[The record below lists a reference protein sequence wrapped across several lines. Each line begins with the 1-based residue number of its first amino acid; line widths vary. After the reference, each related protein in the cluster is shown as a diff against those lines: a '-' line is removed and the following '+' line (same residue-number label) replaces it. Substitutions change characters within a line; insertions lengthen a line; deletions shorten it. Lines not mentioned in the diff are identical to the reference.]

1 MQRANPH
8 FSAVSKSLSSWQRR
22 FDWRLS
28 AVFFGLFLS
37 TSVAAQ
43 APQRQSTQRM
53 RAAGRPKLVVL
64 LVIDQFRA
72 DYIEKFRQQWNGG
85 LKRLVEQGAWFR
97 EAAYP
102 YSATLTCVGHAT
114 ISTGA
119 FPATH
124 GIVGNTWWDREQ
136 GKVVTCT
143 SDLTVKNIGYGA
155 SVKGGDSAWRLQ
167 VPTFANELRLQTS
180 EVRIATFSLKARS
193 AIMLAGARADAVAW
207 HDVATGAWVTS
218 SAYGEA
224 GFVAEYAKAHPVS
237 ADYGKTWSPALPSS
251 AYLYEP
257 SALGKVPPPGWGADF
272 PHPLRGTEKSTG
284 PDAAFYTQWE
294 LSPFADEYL
303 EKLGEA
309 AVDSLK
315 LGQREATDF
324 LGISF
329 STLDMLGH
337 ALGPRS
343 HEVQDVLVRLDRA
356 LGRLFAHLDAR
367 VGQDKYVVALSAD
380 HGIPP
385 IPEEMKA
392 AGFDAGW
399 LNTNDAGAR
408 IEKIVE
414 PYAATK
420 PAVMDV
426 GEGDVYLNSGVY
438 DRIRRDPEA
447 MRAVTESLATIPGVA
462 RVFRGEELTNRPATD
477 DPFLRAAAASYFP
490 DRSGDFFLILKPYW
504 QPEFVG
510 RDGKRGYAT
519 THGSAYLYDQRV
531 PILLM
536 GFGIR
541 RGEFLNPA
549 TPADIAP
556 TLASLCGITLA
567 PRDGRILS
575 EALSAKTSAVGAF
588 SQSMQTPQ

>member
-1 MQRANPH
+1 MQRASSH
-8 FSAVSKSLSSWQRR
+8 FTAGQSHCFAPWSAI
-22 FDWRLS
+22 F
-28 AVFFGLFLS
+28 AALFLNVA
-37 TSVAAQ
+37 VAAQ
-43 APQRQSTQRM
+43 APKAPSIQRT
-53 RAAGRPKLVVL
+53 GTTTRPKLVVL
-64 LVIDQFRA
+64 LVVDQFRA
-72 DYIEKFRQQWNGG
+72 DYVEKFRQQWNGG
-85 LKRLVEQGAWFR
+85 LKRLMEQGAWFR

-102 YSATLTCVGHAT
+102 YAATLTCVGHAT

-143 SDLTVKNIGYGA
+143 SDLTVRNIGYGA

-167 VPTFANELRLQTS
+167 VPTFANELRFQTS
-180 EVRIATFSLKARS
+180 DARIATFSLKARS

-207 HDVATGAWVTS
+207 HDVATGAWATS

-224 GFVAEYAKAHPVS
+224 GFVAEYVNAHPVS
-237 ADYGKTWSPALPSS
+237 ADYGKTWSAALPSS
-251 AYLYEP
+251 AYLYEQN
-257 SALGKVPPPGWGADF
+257 ALGKVPPPGWTMDF
-272 PHPLRGTEKSTG
+272 PHPLRGVEKSTG

-294 LSPFADEYL
+294 FSPFADEYL

-315 LGQREATDF
+315 LGQRDTTDF

-329 STLDMLGH
+329 STLDLVGH
-337 ALGPRS
+337 AYGPRS

-356 LGRLFAHLDAR
+356 LGRLLARLDAR

-380 HGIPP
+380 HGVPP

-399 LNTNDAGAR
+399 LNTNDAEAR
-408 IEKIVE
+408 IEKMLE
-414 PYAATK
+414 PYATGK
-420 PAVMDV
+420 PAVMEV
-426 GEGDVYLNSGVY
+426 GEGDVYLAPSVY
-438 DRIRRDPEA
+438 ERIRRDPDG
-447 MRAVTESLATIPGVA
+447 MRAVTKSFATIPGVA
-462 RVFRGEELTNRPATD
+462 RVFRGEALVNRPASD
-477 DPFLRAAAASYFP
+477 DPFLRAAVTSFFP
-490 DRSGDFFLILKPYW
+490 GRSGDFFLILKPYW
-504 QPEFVG
+504 QPEFIG
-510 RDGKRGYAT
+510 RDGRRGYAT
-519 THGSAYLYDQRV
+519 THGSPYVYDQRV
-531 PILLM
+531 PILLA

-541 RGEFLNPA
+541 RGEFLNAA

-567 PRDGRILS
+567 ARDGRVLS
-575 EALSAKTSAVGAF
+575 EALSARKGAVSAF
-588 SQSMQTPQ
+588 SPFRQKPQ